1 MRSDPDMSADARPIN
16 ATIVGAGSMFTQ
28 VLVADLL
35 NLAGGNGG
43 RLNLVDIDAA
53 RLQTMGEL
61 VQRTVD
67 TICGD
72 ADWEVCRY
80 TDRREAL
87 SGSDFIIVTIEVNG
101 LDCVGFDNDIP
112 ASYGVDQCIGDTI
125 GPGGVF
131 KGLRTIPV
139 FLDILKDAEAMCPNA
154 LVLNYTNPM
163 SMLCLAASQV
173 SPMSVVG
180 LCHSVQ
186 ATSKLLAKR
195 AQVPYDE
202 MHWECAGINHL
213 AWFTRLRH
221 NGQDLYPDLMQMAK
235 NDLNDCPANIDDAG
249 DLVRKDMMV
258 NFGAFITE
266 SSGHLSE
273 YLPYYRSDDT
283 ALRTYCGPGHD
294 GESRFY
300 ANHWPGRRKEH
311 DARRQKMLSG
321 DEPINQEMS
330 HEYASHIIDAVT
342 NRGEFSFHGNV
353 ANHDGSGSTLIG
365 NLQKEGIVEVECI
378 ASHLGIQ
385 PTKFGVLPAQ
395 MAAICRSNMSV
406 YELAVEAA
414 INSNKEAA
422 IHALML
428 DPLCAATCTP
438 SQIREMTLDLF
449 EAEANFLPGFD

>member
-163 SMLCLAASQV
+163 SMLCLAA
-173 SPMSVVG
+173 
-180 LCHSVQ
+180 
-186 ATSKLLAKR
+186 
-195 AQVPYDE
+195 
-202 MHWECAGINHL
+202 
-213 AWFTRLRH
+213 
-221 NGQDLYPDLMQMAK
+221 
-235 NDLNDCPANIDDAG
+235 
-249 DLVRKDMMV
+249 
-258 NFGAFITE
+258 
-266 SSGHLSE
+266 
-273 YLPYYRSDDT
+273 
-283 ALRTYCGPGHD
+283 
-294 GESRFY
+294 
-300 ANHWPGRRKEH
+300 
-311 DARRQKMLSG
+311 
-321 DEPINQEMS
+321 
-330 HEYASHIIDAVT
+330 
-342 NRGEFSFHGNV
+342 
-353 ANHDGSGSTLIG
+353 
-365 NLQKEGIVEVECI
+365 
-378 ASHLGIQ
+378 
-385 PTKFGVLPAQ
+385 
-395 MAAICRSNMSV
+395 
-406 YELAVEAA
+406 
-414 INSNKEAA
+414 
-422 IHALML
+422 
-428 DPLCAATCTP
+428 
-438 SQIREMTLDLF
+438 
-449 EAEANFLPGFD
+449 